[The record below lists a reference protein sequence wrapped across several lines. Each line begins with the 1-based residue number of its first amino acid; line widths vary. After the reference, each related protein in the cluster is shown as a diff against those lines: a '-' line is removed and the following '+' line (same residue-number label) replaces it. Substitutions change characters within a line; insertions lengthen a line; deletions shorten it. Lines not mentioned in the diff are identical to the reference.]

1 MSDRTRESAFWA
13 EAVYDALMPG
23 LDLDFAGQKY
33 RVLHVQRGESGYF
46 GAIVQKVGTAEL
58 IVAHR
63 GTETTLRELIG
74 DGGAD
79 ASMVLLQVNPQAAD
93 ARTLTRLA
101 LAIAEKLRQR
111 GYETDVRQ
119 VGHSLGGF
127 HAQMMAV
134 EFGLEAETFNAY
146 GAQGLLTRPPRP
158 ETRIVNHVRATDAV
172 AAANGHIGEVR
183 IYATPEDVRRL
194 VPAGYLRGNLT
205 LERSPVQVASIEAHA
220 ISNFTREG
228 LISAENV
235 AHYQRNRD
243 VFDQYRDDVRSIRMS
258 FTQALAFYADGMRRQ
273 VRQETEKA
281 RTRVYMDLLPPD
293 ALRGLPMFNDASD
306 PTRAMPAPDA
316 PPRPS
321 DRFQPSMHRPEIRP
335 TADIGR
341 DPHHPDHALYRQISE
356 AVQRMCQRY
365 GFHPSP
371 EQRERTVLR
380 LAVAVR
386 EDPAMKRVDEVVPSR
401 SPDGA
406 IGERLLAVYKPFGD
420 SAPFFHVQID
430 AAEAARTPAE
440 LSIER
445 LHALRQQPPSPQP
458 IQRHELEHAPA
469 LRMS

>member
-1 MSDRTRESAFWA
+1 
-13 EAVYDALMPG
+13 
-23 LDLDFAGQKY
+23 
-33 RVLHVQRGESGYF
+33 HVQRGESGYF

-194 VPAGYLRGNLT
+194 VPAGYLRGNL
-205 LERSPVQVASIEAHA
+205 
-220 ISNFTREG
+220 
-228 LISAENV
+228 
-235 AHYQRNRD
+235 
-243 VFDQYRDDVRSIRMS
+243 
-258 FTQALAFYADGMRRQ
+258 
-273 VRQETEKA
+273 
-281 RTRVYMDLLPPD
+281 
-293 ALRGLPMFNDASD
+293 
-306 PTRAMPAPDA
+306 
-316 PPRPS
+316 
-321 DRFQPSMHRPEIRP
+321 
-335 TADIGR
+335 
-341 DPHHPDHALYRQISE
+341 
-356 AVQRMCQRY
+356 
-365 GFHPSP
+365 
-371 EQRERTVLR
+371 
-380 LAVAVR
+380 
-386 EDPAMKRVDEVVPSR
+386 
-401 SPDGA
+401 
-406 IGERLLAVYKPFGD
+406 
-420 SAPFFHVQID
+420 
-430 AAEAARTPAE
+430 
-440 LSIER
+440 
-445 LHALRQQPPSPQP
+445 
-458 IQRHELEHAPA
+458 
-469 LRMS
+469 